1 MRCATT
7 LGVLVLA
14 LATQAGAQDR
24 EVRNGH
30 PSRATAAG
38 VAPTHNVSNDERSL
52 HIPLHARPALLQ
64 RLETVEHRI
73 QDAPQSLAV
82 LGDEC
87 PDGWEP
93 RTAPNGELLYVPLGL
108 LVNAAGEARAPYT
121 LLVAC
126 TKLVS
131 DTATNGDRK

>member
-1 MRCATT
+1 MRCVTAF
-7 LGVLVLA
+7 GVLVLA
-14 LATQAGAQDR
+14 LTAQVPAQDR
-24 EVRNGH
+24 EVRNGS
-30 PSRATAAG
+30 PSRAAAPG
-38 VAPTHNVSNDERSL
+38 VTTTID
-52 HIPLHARPALLQ
+52 IPLHARPALLQ

-73 QDAPQSLAV
+73 QDAPDSLAV

-108 LVNAAGEARAPYT
+108 LVNAAGEARGPYT

-126 TKLVS
+126 TKQVS
-131 DTATNGDRK
+131 DTATNGDRE